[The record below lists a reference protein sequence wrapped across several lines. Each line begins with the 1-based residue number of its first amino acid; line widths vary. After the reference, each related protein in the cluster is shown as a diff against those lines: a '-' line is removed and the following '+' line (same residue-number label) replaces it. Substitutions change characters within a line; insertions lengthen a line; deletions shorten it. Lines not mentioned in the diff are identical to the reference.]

1 MAHNAGPAP
10 IRGVSCIYNILILPV
25 SPILAVVYKTIY
37 GNGHIFN
44 KKRLLS
50 WDGALAYAAAGGV
63 NALRP
68 PMHDGEQQLYDGH
81 SIFYF

>member
-50 WDGALAYAAAGGV
+50 WDGALAMAGLSNLSSSLAIGGGPRAAC
-63 NALRP
+63 R
-68 PMHDGEQQLYDGH
+68 
-81 SIFYF
+81 

>member
-50 WDGALAYAAAGGV
+50 WDGALAQCAGRRNVGDYLLMV
-63 NALRP
+63 MSP
-68 PMHDGEQQLYDGH
+68 VTH
-81 SIFYF
+81 I